1 MYDPFPFF
9 SQKINGGNL
18 AKEAERYRQAE
29 QRLEPKSRSWRL
41 RFFNWL
47 AKGRIILEDEKLMS
61 TQLYGTAQTS
71 LGQLHTVNLTSNN
84 NMNLPGITFKIT
96 SANGGTIISVN
107 ENAPQYTI
115 SGGGSEELYIIPDG
129 VEDFD
134 RELGKIITMY
144 RMKQK

>member
-1 MYDPFPFF
+1 MIN
-9 SQKINGGNL
+9 QKINGGNL
-18 AKEAERYRQAE
+18 KRELE
-29 QRLEPKSRSWRL
+29 QYARAQSMLETKPRSWRL

-47 AKGRIILEDEKLMS
+47 TQGRIILEEENKVATNAYQS
-61 TQLYGTAQTS
+61 VY
-71 LGQLHTVNLTSNN
+71 GQLQTVTLGNPSS

-107 ENAPQYTI
+107 ESASSYTI
-115 SGGGSEELYIIPDG
+115 TANGSSEELYIIPDG

>member
-1 MYDPFPFF
+1 MTTLMNVIN
-9 SQKINGGNL
+9 KINGGNL
-18 AKEAERYRQAE
+18 RKESEQYNQAER
-29 QRLEPKSRSWRL
+29 RLDPKPRSWRL

-47 AKGRIILEDEKLMS
+47 TQGRLTIEEEQVATNAYQS
-61 TQLYGTAQTS
+61 AY
-71 LGQLHTVNLTSNN
+71 GQLQTVALANPSSS
-84 NMNLPGITFKIT
+84 MNLPGITFKIT

-107 ENAPQYTI
+107 ESAPQYTLGAN
-115 SGGGSEELYIIPDG
+115 SSSEELYIIPDG

>member
-1 MYDPFPFF
+1 MKELADRKHRYD
-9 SQKINGGNL
+9 K
-18 AKEAERYRQAE
+18 AYRV
-29 QRLEPKSRSWRL
+29 LFPKSRSWRL

-47 AKGRIILEDEKLMS
+47 TQGRIILEEENKVATNAYQS
-61 TQLYGTAQTS
+61 AY
-71 LGQLHTVNLTSNN
+71 GQLQTVALANPSSS
-84 NMNLPGITFKIT
+84 MNLPGITFKIT

-107 ENAPQYTI
+107 ESAPQYTLGANG
-115 SGGGSEELYIIPDG
+115 SSEELYIIPDG

>member
-1 MYDPFPFF
+1 MTTLMNVIN
-9 SQKINGGNL
+9 KINGGNL
-18 AKEAERYRQAE
+18 QRELE
-29 QRLEPKSRSWRL
+29 QYTRAQLMLETKPRSWRL

-47 AKGRIILEDEKLMS
+47 AQGRLIIEEENKVS
-61 TQLYGTAQTS
+61 TNAYQSAY
-71 LGQLHTVNLTSNN
+71 GQLQTVTLANPNSS
-84 NMNLPGITFKIT
+84 MNLPGITFKIT

-107 ENAPQYTI
+107 ESSPQQYTLTANG
-115 SGGGSEELYIIPDG
+115 SSEELYIIPDG

>member
-1 MYDPFPFF
+1 MKDLADRKHRYDGAYNVLF
-9 SQKINGGNL
+9 
-18 AKEAERYRQAE
+18 
-29 QRLEPKSRSWRL
+29 PKSRSWRL

-47 AKGRIILEDEKLMS
+47 TQGRLTIEEEQVA
-61 TQLYGTAQTS
+61 TTAYQS
-71 LGQLHTVNLTSNN
+71 AYGQLQTVHIPGSNS
-84 NMNLPGITFKIT
+84 MNLPGITFKIT

-107 ENAPQYTI
+107 ESASGYTL
-115 SGGGSEELYIIPDG
+115 GGTNTEELYIIPDG

>member
-1 MYDPFPFF
+1 MKELADRKHRYDKAYNVLFP
-9 SQKINGGNL
+9 K
-18 AKEAERYRQAE
+18 
-29 QRLEPKSRSWRL
+29 PRSWRL
-41 RFFNWL
+41 RFFHWL
-47 AKGRIILEDEKLMS
+47 TQGRIILEEENKVATNAYQS
-61 TQLYGTAQTS
+61 ASGQTS
-71 LGQLHTVNLTSNN
+71 LGQLHSIQLAGQLANTN

-107 ENAPQYTI
+107 ENTPQYTLGAN
-115 SGGGSEELYIIPDG
+115 SSSEELYIIPDG